1 MDTFLQDAR
10 YGLRML
16 LKRPGFTA
24 VAIITL
30 ALGIGANTA
39 IFSVLN
45 AVLLRPLPFK
55 DPDRLVMVWETNAK
69 YDIRTGVTSY
79 AAFRDWKEQNQV
91 FESMVASAGQSFN
104 LTADDEPERVSGM
117 RVSPEVFEFTGT
129 KPVLGRGFLQEEEQ
143 PGRNRV
149 VLLGH
154 ALWQRRFGSDPRV
167 VGKPIILNAESY
179 TVIGV
184 LPPDFLTPS
193 GWIMARVDVL
203 VPLVVSSERTSYYI
217 TVMARLKPGV
227 TLAQAQSNMES
238 IAAGLAEQYPD
249 TNRGRG
255 VNLVPAHEQVVG
267 KTRGALMIFFGVVVF
282 VLLIACVNV
291 ANLALARA
299 TSRQKE
305 IAVRSALGAS
315 RSRLV
320 RQLLTESII
329 LAVAGG
335 GAGLLLT
342 MWGIDSL
349 VAIIPDTVPRAKE
362 INIDGR
368 VLGFTL
374 VVSLLAGLVFGLVPA
389 LQASKP
395 NLNEALKEGGR
406 SGWLGGGRNRIGSL
420 LLVSE
425 VALSL
430 VLLIGAGL
438 MIKSFIRLLN
448 VAPGFDRQNT
458 LTMLI
463 ALPRQK
469 YGQSE
474 QQRAFFQQ
482 LLERVGALPGV
493 EAAGAV
499 NSLPLSQSQ
508 EGRYFAVEGDTRNV
522 DEVDPGAGYRTVSPG
537 YFRAMGIPLLTG
549 RSFTERDA
557 QGAPGAV
564 IINQEMARRFFYD
577 ADPLGKRIK
586 FSTREDARW
595 SEVVGVVGDVRHH
608 ALDQERNSEIYASY
622 LQRPSGGMYLV
633 ARTASDS
640 SGIASAI
647 RDEVR
652 AIDKDQPID
661 DINTMEQRLSASV
674 APRRFPMVLLSI
686 FAAVALALASA
697 GIYGVMSYSV
707 TQRTHE
713 IGVRMALGAQPADVL
728 RLVVGQGVLLASIGV
743 GAGLVSAVALT
754 RLMSSLLFGVSPTD
768 PVTFAAVSVLLA
780 GVALGACFIPARRA
794 AKVDPMV
801 ALRYE

>member
-1 MDTFLQDAR
+1 METLIQDLR
-10 YGLRML
+10 YGARML
-16 LKRPGFTA
+16 AKKPGFTA

-55 DPDRLVMVWETNAK
+55 DPDRLVMVWETNPK
-69 YDIRTGVTSY
+69 YNQRTGVTSY
-79 AAFRDWKEQNQV
+79 AAFRDWKEQNPV
-91 FESMVASAGQSFN
+91 FELMVASAGQSFN

-154 ALWQRRFGSDPRV
+154 ALWQRRFGSDPSV
-167 VGKPIILNAESY
+167 VGKPVILNTESY

-184 LPPDFLTPS
+184 LPPDFLAPS
-193 GWIMARVDVL
+193 GWIRARVDVL
-203 VPLVVSSERTSYYI
+203 VPLVVSSERTSYYLS
-217 TVMARLKPGV
+217 VMARLKPGV

-238 IAAGLAEQYPD
+238 IAAGLAERYPD

-320 RQLLTESII
+320 RQLLTESIM

-335 GAGLLLT
+335 VAGLLLT

-374 VVSLLAGLVFGLVPA
+374 VLSLLAGLVFGLVPA

-406 SGWLGGGRNRIGSL
+406 SVWLGGGRNRIGSL

-448 VAPGFDRQNT
+448 VPPGFDRQNT

-522 DEVDPGAGYRTVSPG
+522 DEVDPGAGYRAVSPD
-537 YFRAMGIPLLTG
+537 YFRAMGIPVLKG
-549 RSFTERDA
+549 RSFTERDV

-608 ALDQERNSEIYASY
+608 ALDHERNSEIYAPY
-622 LQRPSGGMYLV
+622 LQRPSAGMYLV

-652 AIDKDQPID
+652 AIDKDQPVD
-661 DINTMEQRLSASV
+661 DINTMEQLLSASV

-697 GIYGVMSYSV
+697 GIYGVMSYAV

-743 GAGLVSAVALT
+743 GVGLVAAVALT
-754 RLMSSLLFGVSPTD
+754 RLMSSLLFGVTATD
-768 PVTFAAVSVLLA
+768 PITFAAVSVLLA

-794 AKVDPMV
+794 ARVDPMV

>member
-1 MDTFLQDAR
+1 
-10 YGLRML
+10 
-16 LKRPGFTA
+16 
-24 VAIITL
+24 
-30 ALGIGANTA
+30 
-39 IFSVLN
+39 
-45 AVLLRPLPFK
+45 
-55 DPDRLVMVWETNAK
+55 
-69 YDIRTGVTSY
+69 
-79 AAFRDWKEQNQV
+79 
-91 FESMVASAGQSFN
+91 
-104 LTADDEPERVSGM
+104 M

-154 ALWQRRFGSDPRV
+154 ALWQRRFGSDPSV
-167 VGKPIILNAESY
+167 VGKPVILNTESY

-184 LPPDFLTPS
+184 LPPDFLAPS
-193 GWIMARVDVL
+193 GWIRARVDVL
-203 VPLVVSSERTSYYI
+203 VPLVVSSERTSYYLS
-217 TVMARLKPGV
+217 VMARLKPGV

-238 IAAGLAEQYPD
+238 IAAGLAERYPD

-320 RQLLTESII
+320 RQLLTESIM

-335 GAGLLLT
+335 VAGLLLT

-374 VVSLLAGLVFGLVPA
+374 VLSLLAGLVFGLVPA

-406 SGWLGGGRNRIGSL
+406 SVWLGGGRNRIGSL

-448 VAPGFDRQNT
+448 VPPGFDRQNT

-522 DEVDPGAGYRTVSPG
+522 DEVDPGAGYRAVSPD
-537 YFRAMGIPLLTG
+537 YFRAMGIPLLKG
-549 RSFTERDA
+549 RPFTERDA

-608 ALDQERNSEIYASY
+608 ALDHERNSEIYAPY
-622 LQRPSGGMYLV
+622 LQRPSAGMYLV

-652 AIDKDQPID
+652 AIDKDQPVD
-661 DINTMEQRLSASV
+661 DINTMEQLLSASV

-697 GIYGVMSYSV
+697 GIYGVMSYAV

-743 GAGLVSAVALT
+743 GVGLVAAVALT
-754 RLMSSLLFGVSPTD
+754 RLMSSLLFGVTATD
-768 PVTFAAVSVLLA
+768 PITFAAVSVLLA

-794 AKVDPMV
+794 ARVDPMV